1 MQEQLLGRRPKL
13 FTRVTTGSF
22 NPSSPSLLQKLD
34 EALPQTQCTKCGY
47 PDCHAYAQAMVN
59 GEAHQNRCPPGG
71 QEGIIRL
78 SNILGKA
85 PLPLDSDRGFERPRP
100 LAVIREMECIG
111 CTLCIQACPV
121 DAIVG
126 APKQLHIVI
135 NERCT
140 GCDLC
145 VPPCPVDCI
154 TMLPITDHQTGWN
167 AWSESQAKIAKQHY
181 ESRKIRLERE
191 KRDLLQRQTLKVVTK
206 LKAIQKETSS
216 ESSILV
222 EQARKK
228 AIIEAA
234 MARAK
239 EKLEQVNTKLI
250 D

>member
-1 MQEQLLGRRPKL
+1 
-13 FTRVTTGSF
+13 VTTVLSQ
-22 NPSSPSLLQKLD
+22 SSSSSLLKQLD

-47 PDCHAYAQAMVN
+47 PDCHAYAKAMAD
-59 GEAHQNRCPPGG
+59 GEANLNRCPPGG

-78 SNILGKA
+78 SHILGKP
-85 PLPLDSDRGFERPRP
+85 PLPLDPEHGFERPRP

-126 APKQLHIVI
+126 APKQLHLVV

-154 TMLPITDHQTGWN
+154 TMLPVTENQTGWN
-167 AWSESQAKIAKQHY
+167 AWSEAQAKIAKQHY
-181 ESRKIRLERE
+181 ETRKIRLERE
-191 KRDLLQRQTLKVVTK
+191 KKDLLKRQTLKAAAK
-206 LKAIQKETSS
+206 LKAIQKETPS
-216 ESSILV
+216 ESSVLI

-239 EKLEQVNTKLI
+239 EKLEQRDTKLT

>member
-1 MQEQLLGRRPKL
+1 M
-13 FTRVTTGSF
+13 TTGSF

-191 KRDLLQRQTLKVVTK
+191 KRDLLKRQTLKAVTK

>member
-1 MQEQLLGRRPKL
+1 MNTALL
-13 FTRVTTGSF
+13 
-22 NPSSPSLLQKLD
+22 NPSSSSLLQQLD
-34 EALPQTQCTKCGY
+34 DALPQTQCTKCGY
-47 PDCHAYAQAMVN
+47 PDCQAYAKAMSI
-59 GEAHQNRCPPGG
+59 GEALQNRCPPGG
-71 QEGIIRL
+71 QEGIVRL
-78 SNILGKA
+78 SNILGKP
-85 PLPLDSDRGFERPRP
+85 PLSLDPDCGIERPRP

-126 APKQLHIVI
+126 AAKQLHVVV

-154 TMLPITDHQTGWN
+154 TMLPVTKNQTGWS
-167 AWSESQAKIAKQHY
+167 AWSENQASLSKNYY
-181 ESRKIRLERE
+181 ETRKVRLERE
-191 KRDLLQRQTLKVVTK
+191 KKDLLKRQTLKAAAK
-206 LKAIQKETSS
+206 LKAIEKETPS
-216 ESSILV
+216 EANQLS

-239 EKLEQVNTKLI
+239 ENLEKRDTKLTG
-250 D
+250 

>member
-1 MQEQLLGRRPKL
+1 M
-13 FTRVTTGSF
+13 TTALF
-22 NPSSPSLLQKLD
+22 NPSSSSLLQQLD

-47 PDCHAYAQAMVN
+47 PDCHAYAQAMAN
-59 GEAHQNRCPPGG
+59 GEANQNRCPPGG

-78 SNILGKA
+78 SNILKKA
-85 PLPLDSDRGFERPRP
+85 PLPLDSEHGVERPRP

-126 APKQLHIVI
+126 APKQLHVVI

-154 TMLPITDHQTGWN
+154 TMLPITENQTGWN
-167 AWSESQAKIAKQHY
+167 AWSATQAKTAKQQY

-191 KRDLLQRQTLKVVTK
+191 KRDLLKRQTLKAAAK
-206 LKAIQKETSS
+206 LKAIQKETPS
-216 ESSILV
+216 ESSILI

>member
-1 MQEQLLGRRPKL
+1 M
-13 FTRVTTGSF
+13 TTGSF

-216 ESSILV
+216 ESSILL

>member
-1 MQEQLLGRRPKL
+1 
-13 FTRVTTGSF
+13 VTTGSF

-34 EALPQTQCTKCGY
+34 EALPQTQCTECGY

-154 TMLPITDHQTGWN
+154 TMLPITENQTGWN
-167 AWSESQAKIAKQHY
+167 AWSATQAKTAKQQY

-191 KRDLLQRQTLKVVTK
+191 KRDLLKRQTLKAVTK

-216 ESSILV
+216 ESSILA

>member
-1 MQEQLLGRRPKL
+1 
-13 FTRVTTGSF
+13 VTTGSF

>member
-191 KRDLLQRQTLKVVTK
+191 KRDLLKRQTLKAVTK

>member
-1 MQEQLLGRRPKL
+1 MNTISLQEASTNLLK
-13 FTRVTTGSF
+13 
-22 NPSSPSLLQKLD
+22 QLD
-34 EALPQTQCTKCGY
+34 EALPQTQCTKCGF
-47 PDCHAYAQAMVN
+47 PNCFTYASAMSK
-59 GEAHQNRCPPGG
+59 GEAEHNRCPPGG
-71 QEGIIRL
+71 AEGIIRL
-78 SNILGKA
+78 AKILGKSPI
-85 PLPLDSDRGFERPRP
+85 PLNPECGIERPRP
-100 LAVIREMECIG
+100 IAFIRENECIG

-154 TMLPITDHQTGWN
+154 TMIPITESRTAWD
-167 AWSESQAKIAKQHY
+167 AWSELQAQTAKNQY

-191 KRDLLQRQTLKVVTK
+191 KQDLLKRQTAKAAAK
-206 LKAIQKETSS
+206 LKSIQT
-216 ESSILV
+216 ESPSTQENID
-222 EQARKK
+222 EKARKK

-239 EKLEQVNTKLI
+239 AQLLARDSK
-250 D
+250 

>member
-1 MQEQLLGRRPKL
+1 MDIVL
-13 FTRVTTGSF
+13 V
-22 NPSSPSLLQKLD
+22 NPSSSSLLQQLD

-47 PDCHAYAQAMVN
+47 PDCHAYAQAMAE
-59 GEAHQNRCPPGG
+59 GKADQNRCPPGG

-85 PLPLDSDRGFERPRP
+85 PLPLDSARGIERPRP

-126 APKQLHIVI
+126 APKQLHVVI
-135 NERCT
+135 NDRCT

-154 TMLPITDHQTGWN
+154 TMLPVTDHQTGWN
-167 AWSESQAKIAKQHY
+167 AWSETQAKKAKQHY
-181 ESRKIRLERE
+181 ETRKIRLERE
-191 KRDLLQRQTLKVVTK
+191 KKDLLKRQTLKAAAK
-206 LKAIQKETSS
+206 LKAIQKEIPS
-216 ESSILV
+216 ESNMLI

-239 EKLEQVNTKLI
+239 ANLEQRDSKST

>member
-1 MQEQLLGRRPKL
+1 MTTVL
-13 FTRVTTGSF
+13 FQ
-22 NPSSPSLLQKLD
+22 PSSSSLLQQLD
-34 EALPQTQCTKCGY
+34 DALPQTQCTKCGY

-59 GEAHQNRCPPGG
+59 GEANQNRCPPGG

-85 PLPLDSDRGFERPRP
+85 PLPLDSQRGVERPRP

-126 APKQLHIVI
+126 APKQLHVVV

-154 TMLPITDHQTGWN
+154 TMLPITENQTGWN
-167 AWSESQAKIAKQHY
+167 AWSESQAKIAKQQY
-181 ESRKIRLERE
+181 ETRKVRLERE
-191 KRDLLQRQTLKVVTK
+191 KRDLLKRQTLKAATK
-206 LKAIQKETSS
+206 LKAIQKETPSD
-216 ESSILV
+216 SSILI

-239 EKLEQVNTKLI
+239 ANLEQRDTKLT